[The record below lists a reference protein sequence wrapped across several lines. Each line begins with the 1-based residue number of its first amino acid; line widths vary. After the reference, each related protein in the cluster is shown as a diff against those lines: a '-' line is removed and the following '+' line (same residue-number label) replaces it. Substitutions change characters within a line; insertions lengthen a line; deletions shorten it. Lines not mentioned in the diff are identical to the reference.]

1 MVVYLRRLLPPELI
15 LRKNIM
21 PDNVAVIP
29 LANIKGVS

>member
-1 MVVYLRRLLPPELI
+1 MFYLRRRFPPELI
-15 LRKNIM
+15 FKKNIM